1 MLTYDQRRM
10 DAIGGP
16 ETTRTRAARAGLA
29 ALIAGLAALT
39 VAAGPARATDLPATP
54 HIDAVSHALDERNP
68 GTQGKVWW
76 LSRHNT
82 LPPNWL
88 LQTPD
93 CWGEPTCGEGLP
105 PGAAP
110 ILKRITQMISG
121 ARRSVDI
128 SGLWPLPDGRF
139 RDAIVAGLQQ
149 AVDAGRTPT
158 VRVIVGTP
166 PLQFDDSAF
175 RQWFGSLLRDVGADL
190 PVQAAAAST
199 YRQYVPPVATSW
211 NHSKVIDVDGRKAM
225 IGGMNYWNA
234 DYLQVTDPVNDL
246 SMTVD
251 GPAAA
256 DASEFED
263 VLWKWACDSR
273 GNSRYVAFMK
283 RNIDSGCVNQADT
296 LPADDSGDV
305 PILTLGRLGNGI
317 DVPGHAGDKSPPIPD
332 PPVKGSACS
341 SFQRQVSDT
350 NTSRE
355 YEYRNPGETGLR
367 ALIRSADSSVFLSQ
381 QDLLSCV
388 YDVEALF
395 DERVFAALGDKVGQG
410 IPITIVLSDDGAK
423 SAGAA
428 YSNGKPIKQ
437 VAQTLTKVVDAQQGG
452 GYARARKLVCDDVGL
467 AGIESVTGAKTWA
480 NGSPFANHAKLVSV
494 DNDAFYIGSQN
505 LYPAR
510 LQELG
515 LVVEDPDA
523 SDTLKTSYLDPLWRE
538 SRGDALI
545 DPARGRCGQF

>member
-1 MLTYDQRRM
+1 M
-10 DAIGGP
+10 DAIRAP
-16 ETTRTRAARAGLA
+16 ETTLARGARAGLV
-29 ALIAGLAALT
+29 ALIAGLAALM
-39 VAAGPARATDLPATP
+39 AGAGPARATALPATP

-76 LSRHNT
+76 MSRRNT
-82 LPPNWL
+82 LPANWL
-88 LQTPD
+88 LQTPN
-93 CWGEPTCGEGLP
+93 CWGQTTCGQGLP

-110 ILKRITQMISG
+110 ILSRMTQMIAG

-128 SGLWPLPDGRF
+128 TGLWPPPDGRF
-139 RDAIVAGLQQ
+139 RDAIVDGLRQ
-149 AVDAGRTPT
+149 AVAAGRKPT

-166 PLQFDDSAF
+166 PFQFEEGAF
-175 RQWFGSLLRDVGADL
+175 RRWFDSLVRDVGADL

-211 NHSKVIDVDGRKAM
+211 NHSKIIDVDGRKAM
-225 IGGMNYWNA
+225 VGGMNYWTA
-234 DYLQVTDPVNDL
+234 DYLQVADPVNDL
-246 SMTVD
+246 TMTVD

-256 DASEFED
+256 DVSEFAD
-263 VLWKWACDSR
+263 LLWKWTCENR
-273 GNSRYVAFMK
+273 GNSTYVAFMK
-283 RNIDSGCVNQADT
+283 RNIDSGCVTNADT

-317 DVPGHAGDKSPPIPD
+317 DVPGQAGRRSPPIPD
-332 PPVKGSACS
+332 PPVKGSACNV
-341 SFQRQVSDT
+341 FQRQVSDT
-350 NTSRE
+350 NTDRE

-367 ALIRSADSSVFLSQ
+367 ALIRSADKSVFLSQ

-395 DERVFAALGDKVGQG
+395 DERVFAALGDKVGKG
-410 IPITIVLSDDGAK
+410 VPITIVLSDDGAR

-428 YSNGKPIKQ
+428 YSNGKTIKQ
-437 VAQTLTKVVDAQQGG
+437 VAATLTKVVDAQQGG

-467 AGIESVTGAKTWA
+467 AGIESVQAKTWA

-494 DNDAFYIGSQN
+494 DNDAFYIGSEN

-515 LVVEDPDA
+515 LVVEDPSA

-538 SRGDALI
+538 SRGGALI